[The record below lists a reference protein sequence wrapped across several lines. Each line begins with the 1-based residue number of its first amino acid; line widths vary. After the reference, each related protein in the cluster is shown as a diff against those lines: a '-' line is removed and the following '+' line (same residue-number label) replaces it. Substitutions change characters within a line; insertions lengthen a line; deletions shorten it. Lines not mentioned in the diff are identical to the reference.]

1 MTRATGTVASR
12 NRRRRILK
20 LAQGYRGTR
29 RRLYRAA
36 KEAVWHAGKYAYIH
50 RRQRKRDFRRLW
62 IARIN
67 AASRALGVT
76 YSQFQA
82 GLKKASIDIN
92 RKLLA
97 EIAVLDPQAFA
108 KIVQLAKP
116 A

>member
-1 MTRATGTVASR
+1 MTRARGVVASR
-12 NRRRRILK
+12 TRRRRILK

-36 KEAVWHAGKYAYIH
+36 KEVVWHAGKYAYIH
-50 RRQRKRDFRRLW
+50 RRIRKRDFRRLW
-62 IARIN
+62 ISRIN

-76 YSQFQA
+76 YSRFQA
-82 GLKKASIDIN
+82 GLKAASIDIN

-97 EIAVLDPQAFA
+97 ELAVRDPHAFA
-108 KIVQLAKP
+108 QIVKLAQP